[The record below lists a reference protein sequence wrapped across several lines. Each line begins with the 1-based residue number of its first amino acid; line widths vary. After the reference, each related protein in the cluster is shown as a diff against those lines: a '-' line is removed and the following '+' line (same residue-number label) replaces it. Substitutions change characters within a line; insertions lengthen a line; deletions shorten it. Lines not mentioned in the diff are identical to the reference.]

1 MLVGDV
7 AMGIDGLRDIVI
19 VVSGAI
25 MVVVVLFIGALLFLL
40 YRRIK
45 SILDA
50 AGATTKMLH
59 DISSRFT
66 SDIVEPLTGVSSFAQ
81 GVRQGME
88 TASKIFGKKE
98 EGEDDG

>member
-1 MLVGDV
+1 MD
-7 AMGIDGLRDIVI
+7 IDGLRDIVI
-19 VVSGAI
+19 VISSAI
-25 MVVVVLFIGALLFLL
+25 MVVVILFIGILLFLL

-59 DISSRFT
+59 DISSHLT
-66 SDIVEPLTGVSSFAQ
+66 DGIIEPLTGVSSFSE

-88 TASKIFGKKE
+88 TASKILGKKE
-98 EGEDDG
+98 EEENE